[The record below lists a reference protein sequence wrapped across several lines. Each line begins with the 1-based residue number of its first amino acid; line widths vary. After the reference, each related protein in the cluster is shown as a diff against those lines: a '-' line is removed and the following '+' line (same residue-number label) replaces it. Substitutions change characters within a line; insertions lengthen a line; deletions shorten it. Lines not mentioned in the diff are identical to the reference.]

1 MIPPP
6 PGIGISRAWITRGRD
21 LQAKIV
27 QTKPSSPSKPN
38 HPSVMSIYSLT
49 YIHWTFFVSSLLSKL
64 NCFFSLWNSTMFFPT
79 SPPNPTKFLSSL
91 SIQSQRCL
99 SPAFIKTSL
108 SCSFFCWNSHYHL
121 PPPPHPTPGS
131 FQVVTFPRIGP
142 RENSP
147 IVYPLY
153 VIVPQ

>member
-49 YIHWTFFVSSLLSKL
+49 YCIYTEPSSFPASYPNSTVFSASETQLCFFLPLLQTQQSFFLAFPSNPNDVYLLLSSKL
-64 NCFFSLWNSTMFFPT
+64 AFPV
-79 SPPNPTKFLSSL
+79 PFLHLLYPNLKLLSFLSS
-91 SIQSQRCL
+91 
-99 SPAFIKTSL
+99 
-108 SCSFFCWNSHYHL
+108 FFPSHSYL
-121 PPPPHPTPGS
+121 DS
-131 FQVVTFPRIGP
+131 AERNKIV
-142 RENSP
+142 SP
-147 IVYPLY
+147 INHYFE
-153 VIVPQ
+153 

>member
-108 SCSFFCWNSHYHL
+108 SCSFPASTACIQTAFLSILFFPSHSYL
-121 PPPPHPTPGS
+121 DS
-131 FQVVTFPRIGP
+131 AERNKIV
-142 RENSP
+142 SP
-147 IVYPLY
+147 INHYFE
-153 VIVPQ
+153 